1 MEHCPILRHLY
12 SKSSWMRRVIPL
24 RLLALPAELKTTL
37 LIELGGRIKKYLN
50 ERMPCAQTRLFVA
63 ASQRLFHLFTCVHL
77 FPCYWEEGWA
87 STGCVLS
94 ESVSVWTQRD
104 HHYPHYYP
112 TTSTTSITSSNSTTS
127 TTSTNS
133 TNSTNGLSAHT
144 EGPPHVNSSCKAD

>member
-12 SKSSWMRRVIPL
+12 SKSSWMGRAIPL

-87 STGCVLS
+87 STGCVLCQC
-94 ESVSVWTQRD
+94 ECVD
-104 HHYPHYYP
+104 
-112 TTSTTSITSSNSTTS
+112 
-127 TTSTNS
+127 
-133 TNSTNGLSAHT
+133 A
-144 EGPPHVNSSCKAD
+144 EGPALPPLQPALTALTAPMAYPRTPRVLLM

>member
-87 STGCVLS
+87 STGCVLCQC
-94 ESVSVWTQRD
+94 ECVD
-104 HHYPHYYP
+104 
-112 TTSTTSITSSNSTTS
+112 
-127 TTSTNS
+127 
-133 TNSTNGLSAHT
+133 A
-144 EGPPHVNSSCKAD
+144 EGPALPPLLALPALPALTAPMQWPIRAHRRSSCKLFI

>member
-94 ESVSVWTQRD
+94 VSVWTQRD
-104 HHYPHYYP
+104 QHYPHYQHYQ
-112 TTSTTSITSSNSTTS
+112 
-127 TTSTNS
+127 
-133 TNSTNGLSAHT
+133 H
-144 EGPPHVNSSCKAD
+144 